1 MFHALSR
8 RIFERGGADREA
20 DAISIYGLIEVASVL
35 QLYAD
40 YGQLCVHLILSY
52 IFILRL
58 SLAGLGIA
66 S

>member
-1 MFHALSR
+1 
-8 RIFERGGADREA
+8 
-20 DAISIYGLIEVASVL
+20 LIEVASVL